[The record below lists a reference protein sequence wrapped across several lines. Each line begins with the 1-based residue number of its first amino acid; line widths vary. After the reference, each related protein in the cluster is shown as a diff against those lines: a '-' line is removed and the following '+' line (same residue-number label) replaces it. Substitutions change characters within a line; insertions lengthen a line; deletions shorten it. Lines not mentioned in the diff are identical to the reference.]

1 MKKGIASVAVLAL
14 AFCVAGCQGA
24 EEAPDNAAIQRA
36 MDTFIQGKLSE
47 GDAYEIQGVTTLF
60 DYLHDGVKEKDGF
73 YVSCADF
80 KAGDDVYDV
89 DYFVKA
95 DNGSYTVVKEL
106 LHKKNGEAVDE
117 VIWEE

>member
-24 EEAPDNAAIQRA
+24 EEGQENAAIQSA
-36 MDTFIQGKLSE
+36 MNTFLKGKLLE
-47 GDAYEIQGVTTLF
+47 GDAYEIQGVATQF
-60 DYLHDGVKEKDGF
+60 DYLHDGVKEKDGL

-80 KAGDDVYDV
+80 KAGDDIYDV
-89 DYFVKA
+89 DYFVEA
-95 DNGSYTVVKEL
+95 DNGTYTVVKET

-117 VIWEE
+117 VLWEL

>member
-1 MKKGIASVAVLAL
+1 MKMGLASVVVLAL
-14 AFCVAGCQGA
+14 ALCLAGCEGTEEGA
-24 EEAPDNAAIQRA
+24 DNAAVQSA
-36 MDTFIQGKLSE
+36 MDAFIRGKLSE
-47 GDAYEIQGVTTLF
+47 GNAYDIRGVTTQF
-60 DYLHDGVKEKDGF
+60 DYLHDGVKEKDGL

-95 DNGSYTVVKEL
+95 ENGSYTVVKET
-106 LHKKNGEAVDE
+106 LHKKNESVVDE